1 MTLEEAEELAQK
13 QADEFGVTM
22 IVVKD
27 DLSED
32 EGGFECCAEI
42 YRSTLYPD
50 QHQQFWEIVGRI
62 EPKGA

>member
-1 MTLEEAEELAQK
+1 MTLKEAKELAQK

-32 EGGFECCAEI
+32 QGGHECCAEM
-42 YRSTLYPD
+42 YRTTLYPD
-50 QHQQFWEIVGRI
+50 HHQQYWNIVGRI
-62 EPKGA
+62 EPKG

>member
-1 MTLEEAEELAQK
+1 MTLEESKDLAQK

-32 EGGFECCAEI
+32 AGGFEM

-50 QHQQFWEIVGRI
+50 HHQQFWEIVGRC
-62 EPKGA
+62 EPKG

>member
-1 MTLEEAEELAQK
+1 MTLEEAKELAQK

-32 EGGFECCAEI
+32 QGGFECCAEM

-50 QHQQFWEIVGRI
+50 HHQDFWVIVGRI
-62 EPKGA
+62 EPKG

>member
-1 MTLEEAEELAQK
+1 MTLEEAKELAQK

-32 EGGFECCAEI
+32 QGGFECCAEI

-50 QHQQFWEIVGRI
+50 HHQDFWEIVGRY